1 MLDRCV
7 DVDSVNL
14 IHMMPQRVDMGLM
27 WTFVGC
33 EDWGGDILS
42 ELGDL

>member
-1 MLDRCV
+1 MC
-7 DVDSVNL
+7 VDSVNL

-33 EDWGGDILS
+33 EESGGDILS